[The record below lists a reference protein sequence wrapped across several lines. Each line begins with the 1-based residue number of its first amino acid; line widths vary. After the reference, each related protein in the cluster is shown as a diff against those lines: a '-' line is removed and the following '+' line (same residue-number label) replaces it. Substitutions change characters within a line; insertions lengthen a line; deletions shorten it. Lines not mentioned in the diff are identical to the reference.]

1 LKRVFAIDIEKSAE
15 CGGEL
20 RVIAC
25 IEDPQ
30 LIVKILAQ
38 TKSEAKTSQQR
49 VQHWMS
55 LSP

>member
-1 LKRVFAIDIEKSAE
+1 VFAIDIEKCAE
-15 CGGEL
+15 CGSEL

-30 LIVKILAQ
+30 LMVKILAP
-38 TKSEAKTSQQR
+38 TKSEAKTSQQS